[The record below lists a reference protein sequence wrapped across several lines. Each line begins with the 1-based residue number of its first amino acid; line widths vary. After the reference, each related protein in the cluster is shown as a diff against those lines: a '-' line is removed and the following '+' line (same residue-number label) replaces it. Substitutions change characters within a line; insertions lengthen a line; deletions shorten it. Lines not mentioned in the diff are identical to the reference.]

1 MYRNFTLDKLNGI
14 SKNLT
19 KKQPENKQE
28 ADI

>member
-1 MYRNFTLDKLNGI
+1 MYRNFTLDKLNEI
-14 SKNLT
+14 SKKLT